1 MYAYSDIYG
10 PDTMGEDLKTL
21 AAVDG
26 ENQSAL
32 ATEGSSGQIIATDR
46 VKSYNITMAL
56 LVMAVLIVLLQMSR

>member
-32 ATEGSSGQIIATDR
+32 AADGAGQIIATDR
-46 VKSYNITMAL
+46 AKSYNITMAL
-56 LVMAVLIVLLQMSR
+56 VVMVVLIILLQMTR

>member
-32 ATEGSSGQIIATDR
+32 ATEGSSGQIATDR
-46 VKSYNITMAL
+46 AKSYNITMAL